1 MAVESPPSRWP
12 RAKLQALYQHIPS
25 CLVCPQRKNIYS
37 KNMNKFG
44 KVYLSLSVSESFIGN
59 TLLEIILDILTFI
72 LSKVGIGS
80 LCGTRYNISILH
92 MAVDQVD
99 LYQGQE
105 WGGCCRVI
113 QIHQRGPLVF
123 EL

>member
-1 MAVESPPSRWP
+1 MDEETSISLSQMNLKNNGRGKPPPRWP
-12 RAKLQALYQHIPS
+12 RAKLQTLYQHIPS
-25 CLVCPQRKNIYS
+25 CLDCPQRKNIYS

-44 KVYLSLSVSESFIGN
+44 KLYLSLSVSKSFIGN

-72 LSKVGIGS
+72 LSKVGS
-80 LCGTRYNISILH
+80 LCGTWYISILH

-105 WGGCCRVI
+105 
-113 QIHQRGPLVF
+113 
-123 EL
+123 